1 MRNLFIV
8 LLLALCFPL
17 FAQQTPESAIYIPYV
32 DGSGSGVED
41 NSYFTHLLEMETE
54 ARNYRVAHNPGEA
67 NYSLIGRINPYGTG
81 DFVFQLELVNNN
93 DDSIIVQQEII
104 YHYYTEVYS
113 LFSILMLTMFSNIPE
128 RPREESSPIMF
139 VAQRPPDHWLILGAY
154 GFWTPRIYSAN
165 GTSVSFLNFGAGLSA
180 EGCFLNF
187 LSLEAGLEITGD
199 WLLVAGKSN
208 DQYRDVVLETPVFVK
223 YVYNPSG
230 TYFIGPLAG
239 IKTTV
244 SLRRVTRPSAVSW
257 LAGIQYGV
265 RIGPGFVFVEARYSA
280 DMGDSRVNTGF
291 SDQEYRRY
299 MLNLGVGYKYGFFP
313 KERK

>member
-1 MRNLFIV
+1 MRKLFIV

-54 ARNYRVAHNPGEA
+54 ARNYRAVRNPAEA
-67 NYSLIGRINPYGTG
+67 NYSLVGRINPYGTG
-81 DFVFQLELVNNN
+81 DFVFQLELVNNKN
-93 DDSIIVQQEII
+93 DSIIVQQEII
-104 YHYYTEVYS
+104 YHYYTEVHS
-113 LFSILMLTMFSNIPE
+113 LFPILMLTMFSNIPE
-128 RPREESSPIMF
+128 RPREEPSPMLF
-139 VAQRPPDHWLILGAY
+139 VAQRPQDHWLVLGAY
-154 GFWTPRIYSAN
+154 GFWSPRIYSAN

-180 EGCFLNF
+180 EGHFLDF
-187 LSLEAGLEITGD
+187 LSLEAGVEITND
-199 WLLVAGKSN
+199 WLLIAGRSN
-208 DQYRDVVLETPVFVK
+208 DEYHDFILETPVFIK

-230 TYFIGPLAG
+230 NYFIGPFAG

-244 SLRRVTRPSAVSW
+244 SLRGATKPSLFSW
-257 LAGIQYGV
+257 LAGLQYGV

-280 DMGDSRVNTGF
+280 DLGNSRAKIGF
-291 SDQEYRRY
+291 SDQEYKRY

-313 KERK
+313 RERK